1 MRGYFTDKI
10 KLHIEV
16 GEVII
21 QDTPVVCAFMFIRDK
36 KGVIHDSV
44 LTVPFYDQD
53 EVEEVDRN
61 LTRENI
67 KYLLIYKLHKA
78 YSSYRHMR
86 AFTASEGKVHYND
99 SVYVFD
105 LNKIIPKMLK
115 EIHDKTTREL
125 LELFLMEHNHKL
137 KDRNR
142 VHITRL

>member
-1 MRGYFTDKI
+1 MRGFFTDKI

-21 QDTPVVCAFMFIRDK
+21 QDTPVVCAFMFIKDK
-36 KGVIHDSV
+36 KGVIENSV
-44 LTVPFYDQD
+44 LAVPFYDQD
-53 EVEEVDRN
+53 EVEEVNKN

-86 AFTASEGKVHYND
+86 AFTASEGKVYYND
-99 SVYVFD
+99 KVYVFD

-115 EIHDKTTREL
+115 EVCNKTTKEL
-125 LELFLMEHNHKL
+125 LQLFLMEYNQKMQER
-137 KDRNR
+137 KR